1 MQEAGHPPIVG
12 GHGGVPCTPQCSPA
26 PLGGTWGLW
35 VVSCGS
41 PTPQCSLT
49 PLWGSWGSPPVQHGP
64 SPGVLGGFLGVSPH
78 SSAAWP
84 CSRGLGA
91 VSQPPPQT
99 PPSAAGSCSS
109 GPVCVSLDLPPP
121 HPMQPGRA
129 PGGLPPVS
137 HPIPSP
143 DAPDLGS
150 ESPVQSHLP
159 QLQPCLNPSAAGV
172 CGGQFLGVG
181 GSSGS
186 PAPHRMLALKS
197 SPPTL
202 TH

>member
-91 VSQPPPQT
+91 VSQPPPPNPSQCSRILLQWSRMCLVGFT
-99 PPSAAGSCSS
+99 PPPIQCSLAVLLGGS
-109 GPVCVSLDLPPP
+109 
-121 HPMQPGRA
+121 HPC
-129 PGGLPPVS
+129 
-137 HPIPSP
+137 PIPSRP
-143 DAPDLGS
+143 QTLLTWEVNPQFRATS
-150 ESPVQSHLP
+150 HSSSPALTP
-159 QLQPCLNPSAAGV
+159 QLLV
-172 CGGQFLGVG
+172 CGGGSFWGLGG
-181 GSSGS
+181 
-186 PAPHRMLALKS
+186 PLAALH
-197 SPPTL
+197 PTGCWL
-202 TH
+202 